1 MRCAETPEMRRI
13 VIEFENIHLNFNNR
27 SVIKNLS
34 LKINQGDKVVIS
46 GKSGC
51 GKSSLLSLVLGFI
64 TPCEGKVFFDG
75 AGVDEK
81 TVWDVRKRIAYID
94 QDTSLGS
101 GSVNDLLDFVSRLKV
116 NAHLNFALDDL
127 MKLFELN
134 REVIPKSI
142 KELSGGER
150 QRLAIVIAVLLNR
163 DVFFLDEITA
173 SLDKH
178 LKRKVANFF
187 LNRENWTCVIVS
199 HDPVWTENS
208 AVRVF
213 DFEEKKWKH

>member
-1 MRCAETPEMRRI
+1 M
-13 VIEFENIHLNFNNR
+13 IEFENIHLSFNDR

-34 LKINQGDKVVIS
+34 LKINKGDKVVIS

-51 GKSSLLSLVLGFI
+51 GKSSMLSLVLGFT

-75 AGVDEK
+75 AVVDEK

-101 GSVNDLLDFVSRLKV
+101 GTVHDLLDFVSRLKV
-116 NAHLNFALDDL
+116 NAHLNYAVDDL

-134 REVIPKSI
+134 REVIPKNI

-178 LKRKVANFF
+178 LKRKVAEYF

-213 DFEEKKWKH
+213 DFEDKKWKH

>member
-1 MRCAETPEMRRI
+1 MKNT
-13 VIEFENIHLNFNNR
+13 VIEFENIHLSFNNK
-27 SVIKNLS
+27 SVIQNLS

-51 GKSSLLSLVLGFI
+51 GKSSLLSLVLGFV
-64 TPCEGKVFFDG
+64 TPREGKVFFDG

-101 GSVNDLLDFVSRLKV
+101 GSVRDLLDFVSGLKI
-116 NAHLNFALDDL
+116 NAHLNFAVDDL
-127 MKLFELN
+127 MRLFELN
-134 REVIPKSI
+134 REVIQKNI

-163 DVFFLDEITA
+163 NVFFLDEITA

-178 LKRKVANFF
+178 LKRKVADYF
-187 LNRENWTCVIVS
+187 LNRKDWTCVVVS
-199 HDPVWTENS
+199 HDPVWTEDS

>member
-1 MRCAETPEMRRI
+1 MRST
-13 VIEFENIHLNFNNR
+13 VIEFKNIHLNFNDR
-27 SVIKNLS
+27 SIIQNLS
-34 LKINQGDKVVIS
+34 LKINQGDKVVLS

-51 GKSSLLSLVLGFI
+51 GKSSLLSLLLGFI
-64 TPCEGKVFFDG
+64 TPREGKVFFDG
-75 AGVDEK
+75 AVVDEK

-101 GSVNDLLDFVSRLKV
+101 GTVHDLLVFVSGLKI
-116 NAHLNFALDDL
+116 NAHLNFAVNDL

-134 REVIPKSI
+134 FEVIHKNI

-178 LKRKVANFF
+178 LKKKVADFF
-187 LNRENWTCVIVS
+187 LNREDWTCVVVS